1 MNKVTEA
8 KIYSLLG
15 IAMRAGKVVSGDD
28 TTLTELKKGYVKIV
42 IIADDA
48 SNNTKKL
55 FKDKSSF
62 RSVPYIHFSTKLQL
76 GLAIGKAP
84 RAVLGIKVS
93 GFANKLKALMEEP
106 KI

>member
-1 MNKVTEA
+1 MKSNEE
-8 KIYSLLG
+8 KIYSYLG
-15 IAMRAGKVVSGDD
+15 LATRAGKIVSGDD
-28 TTLTELKKGYVKIV
+28 STLLELKRGNVKLVIV
-42 IIADDA
+42 ATDA

-84 RAVLGIKVS
+84 RAVLGIKDS

>member
-1 MNKVTEA
+1 MNKQTEA

-15 IAMRAGKVVSGDD
+15 LAMRAGKVVSGDD
-28 TTLTELKKGYVKIV
+28 TTLTEIKKGYVKLV

-62 RSVPYIHFSTKLQL
+62 RSIPYVHFSTKLL
-76 GLAIGKAP
+76 IRISYWKST
-84 RAVLGIKVS
+84 KS
-93 GFANKLKALMEEP
+93 SSWNKR
-106 KI
+106 

>member
-1 MNKVTEA
+1 MNKQTES

-15 IAMRAGKVVSGDD
+15 LAMRAGKVVSGDD
-28 TTLTELKKGYVKIV
+28 TTLTEIKKGYVKL
-42 IIADDA
+42 ADDA

-62 RSVPYIHFSTKLQL
+62 RSIPYVHFSTKLQL

-84 RAVLGIKVS
+84 RAVLGIKDN
-93 GFANKLKALMEEP
+93 GFANKLKALIKEP

>member
-1 MNKVTEA
+1 MNKTNEA

-15 IAMRAGKVVSGDD
+15 LAMRAGKLVSGDD
-28 TTLTELKKGYVKIV
+28 TTLMELKKGYIKLV

-48 SNNTKKL
+48 SKNTQKL

-62 RSVPYIHFSTKLQL
+62 RNVKYVNFSTKLQL

-84 RAVLGIKVS
+84 RAVLGIKDS
-93 GFANKLKALMEEP
+93 GFANKLKELMEET